1 MNRPLPTNEQVRTA
15 LEAELDESEAVG
27 RRATVSNVEKRL
39 GVTHATFYRN
49 YPDQIDWFK
58 SRLDARRQAAT
69 AAKGTAKREDDLA
82 RLRRENTDLRKQVRI
97 YAEAIRQLTL
107 DKAAL
112 EDKLEALE
120 GTTSLDERRRRK
132 SDESR

>member
-1 MNRPLPTNEQVRTA
+1 MNRPLPTDEQVRTA
-15 LEAELDESEAVG
+15 MEAELDESHDLG
-27 RRATVSNVEKRL
+27 RRATVSKVEKRL

-58 SRLDARRQAAT
+58 SQLDARRQAT
-69 AAKGTAKREDDLA
+69 VTVKDTAKREDDLA

-107 DKAAL
+107 DKATL
-112 EDKLEALE
+112 EDKMQALE
-120 GTTSLDERRRRK
+120 GIASLDEHRRQRADRQ
-132 SDESR
+132 

>member
-15 LEAELDESEAVG
+15 MEAELDESKALG

-58 SRLDARRQAAT
+58 SRLDARRQAAA
-69 AAKGTAKREDDLA
+69 AAKDTPKREDDLA

-107 DKAAL
+107 EKMAL

-120 GTTSLDERRRRK
+120 GITSLDERRRRK